1 MQITETVRLR
11 WKSLVPLLA
20 VVGSWLASPE
30 ALALVPEKWSRVLLG
45 VSSLIA
51 VLTPALLT
59 NKPKTPRKPK
69 KPTTPATSAPNDAS
83 PDFTRG
89 E

>member
-1 MQITETVRLR
+1 MQITQTVRLR
-11 WKSLVPLLA
+11 WKSLVPLLG
-20 VVGSWLASPE
+20 VIGVWLASPE
-30 ALALVPEKWSRVLLG
+30 VLRLVNEKWSHALIA

-69 KPTTPATSAPNDAS
+69 KPTTPPSAPNDAS
-83 PDFTRG
+83 ADFTRG

>member
-1 MQITETVRLR
+1 MQITQTVRLR
-11 WKSLVPLLA
+11 WKSLVPLLG
-20 VVGSWLASPE
+20 VIGVWLASPE
-30 ALALVPEKWSRVLLG
+30 VLRLVNEKWSHALIA

-69 KPTTPATSAPNDAS
+69 KSTTPPSAPNDAS
-83 PDFTRG
+83 ADFTRG